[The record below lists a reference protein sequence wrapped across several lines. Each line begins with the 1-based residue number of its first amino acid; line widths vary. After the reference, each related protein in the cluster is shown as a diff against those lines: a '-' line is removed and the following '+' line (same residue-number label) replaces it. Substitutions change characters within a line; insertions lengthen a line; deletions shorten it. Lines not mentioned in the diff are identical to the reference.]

1 MTPTRVYMRLL
12 FWILLLCGFG
22 IKAFAQ
28 EESGIRLP
36 AIVVGSDTFAVVYLD
51 EVIIYDHLSAG
62 DKRRLRRQAR
72 REQRRQDRYDAEY
85 ARLKYNVYKVYPYAN
100 TAAYLLR
107 DVHAKLDA
115 LPSKDARKKYLKNLE
130 KDLNKRFK
138 GELQEFT
145 ISQGIVLV
153 KLINRQTGR
162 NCFDIIS
169 EVKGS
174 FNAVVWQG
182 IALVFGNNLRREY
195 EPEGR
200 DRDVEQIVR
209 ELEANAAAA
218 AKRG

>member
-1 MTPTRVYMRLL
+1 MTSIRLHISLLVCLL
-12 FWILLLCGFG
+12 FVVLCSSD
-22 IKAFAQ
+22 ARAQ
-28 EESGIRLP
+28 EETGIRLP
-36 AIVVGSDTFAVVYLD
+36 AIVVGNDTFAVVYLD
-51 EVIIYDHLSAG
+51 EVIVYDHLSAG
-62 DKRRLRRQAR
+62 DKRRLRRQER

-115 LPSKDARKKYLKNLE
+115 LPSKDARKKYLKSLE

-195 EPEGR
+195 EPDGR
-200 DRDVEQIVR
+200 DKDVEQIVR

>member
-1 MTPTRVYMRLL
+1 MISIRLHISLLVCLL
-12 FWILLLCGFG
+12 FGLLCSSD
-22 IKAFAQ
+22 ARAQ
-28 EESGIRLP
+28 EETGIRLP
-36 AIVVGSDTFAVVYLD
+36 AIVVGNDTFAVVYLD
-51 EVIIYDHLSAG
+51 EVIVYDHLSAG
-62 DKRRLRRQAR
+62 DKRRLRRQER
-72 REQRRQDRYDAEY
+72 REQRRQERYDAEY

-115 LPSKDARKKYLKNLE
+115 LPSKDARKKYLKSLE

-200 DRDVEQIVR
+200 DKDVEQIVR

-218 AKRG
+218 KRG

>member
-1 MTPTRVYMRLL
+1 MNTKFLHIRFGFCLL
-12 FWILLLCGFG
+12 FLLLISSFA
-22 IKAFAQ
+22 KAQ
-28 EESGIRLP
+28 EGSGVRVP
-36 AIVVGSDTFAVVYLD
+36 AIVVGTDTFALVDLD

-72 REQRRQDRYDAEY
+72 REERRQNKYDAEY

-100 TAAYLLR
+100 TAAFLLK

-115 LPSKDARKKYLKNLE
+115 LPSKEARKKYLKGLE

-138 GELQEFT
+138 GELEEFT
-145 ISQGIVLV
+145 ISQGVVLV

-182 IALVFGNNLRREY
+182 VALVFGNNLRREY

-200 DRDVEQIVR
+200 DRDMEQIVR
-209 ELEANAAAA
+209 ELEASAAA